1 MPNPDILNNI
11 TLRVYFQT
19 KEETFE
25 LQTYTDDKRLQV
37 YSSKMPLGESVM
49 SFIYGN
55 FEDVYNELRRT
66 ETIFLEINAGLQV
79 HTHWEQLRDM
89 SLNLVKRHPYFGFA
103 SQAISQAARQ
113 TIAIDMRFLSRLIPL
128 YKQMREDLI
137 LLVKECMNAENDRK
151 DTSFVDR
158 YADLALT
165 HRLTNHSPLKYAVV
179 VTEFLPA
186 IQLPLWKTKEC
197 DYPVIP
203 TLQELR
209 AQEVP
214 LEMVNALYPR
224 SLQDLYH
231 FIIAGYLKQGVCF
244 KVCKNCG
251 RYFAVTGSMNAEYC
265 DRKIEGS
272 QKTCRQMGAVRVY
285 QQKQMK
291 DPILR
296 LYNRAYKTHNA
307 RIRYGRMTREE
318 FLEWSIRA
326 RALRDKCMEG
336 KISLEDFEIWLKE

>member
-1 MPNPDILNNI
+1 MSNPDILSN
-11 TLRVYFQT
+11 TSLRVYFQA

-25 LQTYTDDKRLQV
+25 LQTVVDNKKLQI
-37 YSSKMPLGESVM
+37 YSCSMPLGESAI
-49 SFIYGN
+49 SFIYSD
-55 FEDVYNELRRT
+55 FEETYTALRNT

-79 HTHWEQLRDM
+79 KAHWEELHKL
-89 SLNLVKRHPYFGFA
+89 SVKLVRRHPYFGFA
-103 SQAISQAARQ
+103 SQMLSQAAGQ
-113 TIAIDMRFLSRLIPL
+113 AMAVDMRLLSRLVPL
-128 YKQMREDLI
+128 YRQMHDNLT
-137 LLVKECMNAENDRK
+137 LLVKKCMSVQDGIRGS
-151 DTSFVDR
+151 SFVDR
-158 YADLALT
+158 YADLMLT
-165 HRLTNHSPLKYAVV
+165 HQLADRSPLRYSTV

-186 IQLPLWKTKEC
+186 VPFPLWKTEDC

-214 LEMVNALYPR
+214 LELVDSLYPR

-231 FIIAGYLKQGVCF
+231 YIIAGYLKQGICF
-244 KVCKNCG
+244 KICKNCG
-251 RYFAVTGSMNAEYC
+251 RYFTVTGSMNAEYC

-318 FLEWSIRA
+318 FLEWSTRA
-326 RALRDKCMEG
+326 RALRDKCLEG
-336 KISLEDFEIWLKE
+336 QISAADFEMWLKE

>member
-1 MPNPDILNNI
+1 MENPDILRN
-11 TLRVYFQT
+11 TSLRVYFQG

-25 LQTYTDDKRLQV
+25 LQTYANDKKMQV
-37 YSSKMPLGESVM
+37 FMRQMPLGESVI
-49 SFIYGN
+49 SFIYGD
-55 FEDVYNELRRT
+55 FEDIYEELRRT

-79 HTHWEQLRDM
+79 HAHWEQLRQL
-89 SLNLVKRHPYFGFA
+89 SLTLMERHPYFGIA
-103 SQAISQAARQ
+103 SQVLSQAAGQ
-113 TIAIDMRFLSRLIPL
+113 AIAIDMRLLSRLVAL
-128 YKQMREDLI
+128 YKQMRDSLL
-137 LLVKECMNAENDRK
+137 LLVKECMNVDEQKAG
-151 DTSFVDR
+151 SFVDR
-158 YADLALT
+158 YADLLLT
-165 HRLTNHSPLKYAVV
+165 HRLGDRSALKYSTV
-179 VTEFLPA
+179 VTEFLPTVA
-186 IQLPLWKTKEC
+186 FPLWKTENC
-197 DYPVIP
+197 VYPVIP

-214 LEMVNALYPR
+214 LEMVDALYPH

-231 FIIAGYLKQGVCF
+231 FLLAGYLKAGVCF

-265 DRKIEGS
+265 DRKIDGS

-318 FLEWSIRA
+318 FLEWSARA
-326 RALRDKCMEG
+326 RALRDKCLEG
-336 KISLEDFEIWLKE
+336 KISVSDFEIWLKE